1 MLARVRL
8 RNSIADGSRWPASDG
23 QFALRN
29 SKTAIVCISLVVT
42 IILAATVQFAGAA
55 QSPPARDP
63 ALAAADRIEQLATQR
78 FGALSAAERMT
89 VRAAPQRQLK
99 WLGPA
104 AGPDNPV
111 NDLAQAGKWGPE
123 RTVRADIVR
132 WLYADPQVY
141 PLMDQ
146 SGLGIAGARISGEL
160 DFSYLRI
167 DKPITIFQCYI
178 PDGVDASNS
187 NLRSLD
193 LRASRTGTVTADVAT
208 IDGDLDLQFGR
219 YAMLSIFRTK
229 ITGSLDLSGAHVS
242 GADTDAI
249 SAQEARIGD
258 DAEFDQGFTTDGTVD
273 FRLARI
279 GQSLSF
285 KDAKFF
291 GPGANGLDAD
301 RAQISGPLY
310 WDGIKHTP
318 QTILD
323 LADTTAQ
330 ELYDDRE
337 SWPAPGN
344 LDVNGFVYNAIIGG
358 PATGAERLQWLAL
371 QPAGYRPRPFRQ
383 LAKVLREE
391 GRDDGAVEVLIAQRV
406 AQRRFG
412 RLSASERAWN
422 LMLEAT
428 IGYGYEPL
436 RALWWIGGF
445 VILGALLFDAGYR
458 LRVITPTEA
467 AAYEAFERSGDTP
480 RHYPPFNALVYSLEN
495 FLPVVDLHQG
505 MFWRPNPRHPARSRA
520 AQSRNT
526 DSDSA
531 GSGTVTAMVL
541 RWYLWL
547 HILAGWILT
556 PLLFAGLSGLIRPD

>member
-1 MLARVRL
+1 M
-8 RNSIADGSRWPASDG
+8 
-23 QFALRN
+23 
-29 SKTAIVCISLVVT
+29 
-42 IILAATVQFAGAA
+42 ILAAAVRYACAA
-55 QSPPARDP
+55 SAPEAARDP
-63 ALAAADRIEQLATQR
+63 AIAAADRLEQLAANR

-104 AGPDNPV
+104 AGPDNPA
-111 NDLAQAGKWGPE
+111 NDLTQAEKWGPE

-132 WLYADPQVY
+132 WLYADPQAY
-141 PLMDQ
+141 ALMDQ

-178 PDGVDASNS
+178 PDGVDASNA

-193 LRASRTGTVTADVAT
+193 LRASRTGAVTADVAT

-219 YAMLSIFRTK
+219 YATVSIFRTK
-229 ITGSLDLSGAHVS
+229 ITGSLDLSGARVTGS
-242 GADTDAI
+242 DTDSV

-258 DAEFDQGFTTDGTVD
+258 DAEFDQGFATDGTVD

-279 GQSLSF
+279 GQALSF
-285 KDAKFF
+285 KDAHFF
-291 GPGANGLDAD
+291 GAGANGLDAD

-310 WDGIKHTP
+310 WDGIRHTP
-318 QTILD
+318 RTILD

-337 SWPAPGN
+337 SWPAAGK
-344 LDVNGFVYNAIIGG
+344 LDVDGFVYNAIIGG
-358 PATGAERLQWLAL
+358 PATAGERLQWLAL
-371 QPAGYRPRPFRQ
+371 QPAGYRPRPYRQ
-383 LAKVLREE
+383 LAQVLRDE
-391 GRDDGAVEVLIAQRV
+391 GRDDGAVDVMIAQRV

-412 RLSASERAWN
+412 HLSAPERAWN

-428 IGYGYEPL
+428 IGYGYKPL

-445 VILGALLFDAGYR
+445 VILGALLFGAGYR

-467 AAYEAFERSGDTP
+467 SAYDAFERSGDTP
-480 RHYPPFNALVYSLEN
+480 RHYPSFNALVYSLEN

-505 MFWRPNPRHPARSRA
+505 MFWRPNPRLPARSRRA
-520 AQSRNT
+520 
-526 DSDSA
+526 DSA
-531 GSGTVTAMVL
+531 GSGTLTATLL

>member
-1 MLARVRL
+1 M
-8 RNSIADGSRWPASDG
+8 RNWKI
-23 QFALRN
+23 
-29 SKTAIVCISLVVT
+29 AIVCISFV
-42 IILAATVQFAGAA
+42 AAVIFIMARYACAA
-55 QSPPARDP
+55 SAPDAARDP
-63 ALAAADRIEQLATQR
+63 AIAAADRLEQLATLR

-104 AGPDNPV
+104 AGPDNPA
-111 NDLAQAGKWGPE
+111 NDLTQAEKWGPE

-132 WLYADPQVY
+132 WLYADPQAY
-141 PLMDQ
+141 ALMDQ

-178 PDGVDASNS
+178 PDGVDASNA

-193 LRASRTGTVTADVAT
+193 LRASRTGAVTADVAT

-219 YAMLSIFRTK
+219 YATVSIFRTK
-229 ITGSLDLSGAHVS
+229 ITGSLDLSGARVT
-242 GADTDAI
+242 GTDLDSI

-258 DAEFDQGFTTDGTVD
+258 DAEFDQGFATDGTVD

-279 GQSLSF
+279 GQALSF
-285 KDAKFF
+285 KDANFF
-291 GPGANGLDAD
+291 GDGANGLDAD

-310 WDGIKHTP
+310 WDGIRHTP

-330 ELYDDRE
+330 ELYDDRD
-337 SWPAPGN
+337 SWPAAGK
-344 LDVNGFVYNAIIGG
+344 LDVDGFVYNAIIGG
-358 PATGAERLQWLAL
+358 PATAGERLQWLAL
-371 QPAGYRPRPFRQ
+371 QPPGYRPRPYRQ
-383 LAKVLREE
+383 LAQVLREE
-391 GRDDGAVEVLIAQRV
+391 GRDDGAVEVMIAQRV

-412 RLSASERAWN
+412 HLSASERAWN

-428 IGYGYEPL
+428 IGYGYRPL

-445 VILGALLFDAGYR
+445 VILGALLFGTGYR
-458 LRVITPTEA
+458 LRVITPTESD
-467 AAYEAFERSGDTP
+467 AYETFERSGDTP

-505 MFWRPNPRHPARSRA
+505 MFWRPNPRHPARSRRA
-520 AQSRNT
+520 
-526 DSDSA
+526 DSA
-531 GSGTVTAMVL
+531 GSGTLTATLL

>member
-1 MLARVRL
+1 M
-8 RNSIADGSRWPASDG
+8 
-23 QFALRN
+23 
-29 SKTAIVCISLVVT
+29 
-42 IILAATVQFAGAA
+42 
-55 QSPPARDP
+55 RDP
-63 ALAAADRIEQLATQR
+63 ALAAADRLEQLALQR

-104 AGPDNPV
+104 AGPDNSA
-111 NDLAQAGKWGPE
+111 NDVAQAEKWGSE

-132 WLYADPQVY
+132 WLYADPQAY
-141 PLMDQ
+141 SLMDQ
-146 SGLGIAGARISGEL
+146 SGLGIAAARISGEL
-160 DFSYLRI
+160 DFSYLKI

-178 PDGVDASNS
+178 PDGIDASNS
-187 NLRSLD
+187 ILRSLD
-193 LRASRTGTVTADVAT
+193 LRASRTGPVTADVAA
-208 IDGDLDLQFGR
+208 IGGDFELQFGS
-219 YAMLSIFRTK
+219 YATVSVFRTR
-229 ITGSLDLSGAHVS
+229 ISGSLDLSGARVS
-242 GADTDAI
+242 GADTDSI
-249 SAQEARIGD
+249 SAQEARIGG
-258 DAEFDQGFTTDGTVD
+258 DAEFDQGFATDGTVD

-285 KDAKFF
+285 KDANFF
-291 GPGANGLDAD
+291 GDGANGLDAD

-318 QTILD
+318 QTVLN
-323 LADTTAQ
+323 LADTTSQA
-330 ELYDDRE
+330 LYDDRE
-337 SWPAPGN
+337 SWPAAGN

-358 PATGAERLQWLAL
+358 PATAAERLKWLAL
-371 QPAGYRPRPFRQ
+371 QPAGYRPRPYRQ
-383 LAKVLREE
+383 LAQVLREE

-412 RLSASERAWN
+412 NLSASERAWN

-428 IGYGYEPL
+428 IGYGYDPL

-458 LRVITPTEA
+458 LRVITPTEPS
-467 AAYEAFERSGDTP
+467 AYQAFEQSGDTP

-505 MFWRPNPRHPARSRA
+505 MFWRPNPRHPARARGAHS
-520 AQSRNT
+520 
-526 DSDSA
+526 SA
-531 GSGTVTAMVL
+531 DSGTVTATLL
-541 RWYLWL
+541 RWYLWM

>member
-1 MLARVRL
+1 MVRVTLVAALIFVAIARYACAA
-8 RNSIADGSRWPASDG
+8 SAPA
-23 QFALRN
+23 
-29 SKTAIVCISLVVT
+29 
-42 IILAATVQFAGAA
+42 
-55 QSPPARDP
+55 PARDP
-63 ALAAADRIEQLATQR
+63 ALAAADRIEQLAARR

-104 AGPDNPV
+104 AGPDNPA
-111 NDLAQAGKWGPE
+111 NDVAQAGKWGPE

-132 WLYADPQVY
+132 WLYADPQAY

-160 DFSYLRI
+160 DLSYLKI

-178 PDGVDASNS
+178 PDGIDASNS

-193 LRASRTGTVTADVAT
+193 LRASRTGAVTADVAT
-208 IDGDLDLQFGR
+208 IDGDLELQFGR
-219 YAMLSIFRTK
+219 YATVSIFRAK
-229 ITGSLDLSGAHVS
+229 ISGSLDLSGARVTRGDEDS
-242 GADTDAI
+242 I
-249 SAQEARIGD
+249 SAQEAQISD
-258 DAEFDQGFTTDGTVD
+258 DAEFAQGFATDGIVD

-285 KDAKFF
+285 KDANFF
-291 GPGANGLDAD
+291 GAAPNGLDAD

-310 WDGIKHTP
+310 WDAIRHTP

-323 LADTTAQ
+323 LADTAAQ
-330 ELYDDRE
+330 ELYDDRG
-337 SWPAPGN
+337 SWPTAGN
-344 LDVNGFVYNAIIGG
+344 LDVDGFVYNAIIGG
-358 PATGAERLQWLAL
+358 PATAAERLEWLAL
-371 QPAGYRPRPFRQ
+371 QPAGYRPRPYRQ
-383 LAKVLREE
+383 LAKVLRDE
-391 GRDDGAVEVLIAQRV
+391 GRDDGAVEVMIAQRV

-412 RLSASERAWN
+412 NLSAPERAWN

-428 IGYGYEPL
+428 IGYGYKPL

-445 VILGALLFDAGYR
+445 VVLGALLFGAGYR
-458 LRVITPTEA
+458 MRVITPTEPD
-467 AAYEAFERSGDTP
+467 AYQAFEQSGDTP

-495 FLPVVDLHQG
+495 FLPVVDLYQG
-505 MFWRPNPRHPARSRA
+505 MFWRPNPRHLARSRA
-520 AQSRNT
+520 AHSS
-526 DSDSA
+526 DSD
-531 GSGTVTAMVL
+531 GSGTAAATAL

>member
-1 MLARVRL
+1 MSARVRR
-8 RNSIADGSRWPASDG
+8 RNSIADGLRWPPPDG

-29 SKTAIVCISLVVT
+29 PKIAIVRVSLVAA
-42 IILAATVQFAGAA
+42 IICAAIARSACAA
-55 QSPPARDP
+55 SAPAAARDP
-63 ALAAADRIEQLATQR
+63 ALVAADRLEQSATQR

-104 AGPDNPV
+104 AGQDNPA
-111 NDLAQAGKWGPE
+111 NDVAQAEKWGPE
-123 RTVRADIVR
+123 RTVRAEIVR
-132 WLYADPQVY
+132 WLYADPQAY

-146 SGLGIAGARISGEL
+146 SGLGIAGARISGEM
-160 DFSYLRI
+160 DFSYLKI
-167 DKPITIFQCYI
+167 DKPITIFECYI
-178 PDGVDASNS
+178 PDGIDASNS

-193 LRASRTGTVTADVAT
+193 LRASRTGAVTADVAT
-208 IDGDLDLQFGR
+208 VGGDLELQFGR
-219 YAMLSIFRTK
+219 YANLSIFRTR
-229 ITGSLDLSGAHVS
+229 ISGSLDLSGAHVS
-242 GADTDAI
+242 GADTDSI
-249 SAQEARIGD
+249 SAQEARIGG
-258 DAEFDQGFTTDGTVD
+258 DAEFDQGFATDGTVD

-285 KDAKFF
+285 KDANFF
-291 GPGANGLDAD
+291 GASVNGLDAG

-310 WDGIKHTP
+310 WDGIKHTQ
-318 QTILD
+318 QTVLN

-330 ELYDDRE
+330 AIYDDRE
-337 SWPAPGN
+337 SWPAAGN

-358 PATGAERLQWLAL
+358 PATAAERLEWLAR
-371 QPAGYRPRPFRQ
+371 QPVGYRPRPYRQ
-383 LAKVLREE
+383 LAQVLREE

-412 RLSASERAWN
+412 NLSAPERAWN
-422 LMLEAT
+422 LMLDAT
-428 IGYGYEPL
+428 IGYGYDPL

-445 VILGALLFDAGYR
+445 VILGTLLFDAGYR
-458 LRVITPTEA
+458 LRVITPTEPS
-467 AAYEAFERSGDTP
+467 AYQSFEQSGDTP

-505 MFWRPNPRHPARSRA
+505 MFWRPNPRHPARARA
-520 AQSRNT
+520 AQS
-526 DSDSA
+526 SA
-531 GSGTVTAMVL
+531 GSGTVTATLL
-541 RWYLWL
+541 RWYLWM